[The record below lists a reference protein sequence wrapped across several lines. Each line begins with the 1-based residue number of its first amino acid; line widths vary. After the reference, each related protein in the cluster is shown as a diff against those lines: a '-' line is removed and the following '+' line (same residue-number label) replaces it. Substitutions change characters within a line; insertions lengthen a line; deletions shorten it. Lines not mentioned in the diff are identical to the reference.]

1 MAQEV
6 NHMKWNLRR
15 VAAALVVVPAV
26 LGVTACGKADAPPAA
41 STAPASAAA
50 TSTSAP
56 ADAGG
61 PYKDKAAFVDALKKG
76 AATATTAHVTMTMG
90 TAGQKMEMTGDTK
103 VDPGNPA
110 MKVSMDMAGQ
120 MQLDMI
126 LVDKKIYMKGVP
138 GQKPGKWA
146 VLDSSSAMGR
156 QLTSSLA
163 QADPTKMYDQFDKA
177 LTDVKFVGEDS
188 LDGQSM
194 DKYQLTLD
202 TSAIEGQLGADAKGQ
217 LPKTILYTVWL
228 DDQDH
233 LRRVTFDIS
242 GVKAD
247 MRMSKYGEPVDIT
260 APAAKDTVKAP
271 M

>member
-15 VAAALVVVPAV
+15 TAAALIVVPAV
-26 LGVTACGKADAPPAA
+26 LGVAACGKTDTPATS
-41 STAPASAAA
+41 STAPASAG
-50 TSTSAP
+50 TTTTTSAP

-61 PYKDKAAFVDALKKG
+61 PYKDKASFIAALKKG
-76 AATATTAHVTMTMG
+76 AATSTTAHVTMTM
-90 TAGQKMEMTGDTK
+90 AASGQQIQMVGDTK

-110 MKVSMDMAGQ
+110 MKVSMDMGSQ
-120 MQLDMI
+120 MKLDMI
-126 LVDKKIYMKGVP
+126 LVDKKIYMKGFP
-138 GQKPGKWA
+138 GLQAGKWA
-146 VLDSSSAMGR
+146 AIDSTSAMGK
-156 QLTSSLA
+156 QLTSSLD

-177 LTDVKFVGEDS
+177 VTDVKYVGPES
-188 LDGQSM
+188 VDGQSM
-194 DKYQLTLD
+194 DKYELTLD
-202 TSAIEGQLGADAKGQ
+202 TSAIAGADAAKGQ
-217 LPKTILYTVWL
+217 MPKTITYTAWL

-242 GVKAD
+242 GAKAD
-247 MRMSKYGEPVDIT
+247 MHMSKYGEPVDIT